1 MNPAKK
7 RFAQTLLIGG
17 SFSIGIGLLLF
28 ICLMLVPPEKGQKP
42 MSKAENIAV
51 NLIITSPFL
60 LLGVS
65 GAITAGWLR
74 RGLKQQ
80 AEEEMSDRLR
90 SSFFRLV
97 QEGNGNI
104 TVMRFAMDTKLS
116 GEAAKQYLDE
126 KAAEFNANFNVSDN
140 GGVAYYFPELGGG
153 FAKS

>member
-7 RFAQTLLIGG
+7 RFAQALLIGG
-17 SFSIGIGLLLF
+17 SFSIGIGLLVF
-28 ICLMLVPPEKGQKP
+28 ICLMLVPPDKGQKP
-42 MSKAENIAV
+42 MSKTENIAV
-51 NLIITSPFL
+51 SLIITSPFL
-60 LLGVS
+60 LLGVA
-65 GAITAGWLR
+65 GVVTASRLK
-74 RGLKQQ
+74 RGLKRQ
-80 AEEEMSDRLR
+80 AEEETSDRLR

-126 KAAEFNANFNVSDN
+126 KAEEFNANFNVSDD

-153 FAKS
+153 FTKN

>member
-1 MNPAKK
+1 
-7 RFAQTLLIGG
+7 
-17 SFSIGIGLLLF
+17 
-28 ICLMLVPPEKGQKP
+28 

-60 LLGVS
+60 LLGLPATVA
-65 GAITAGWLR
+65 GGWLR
-74 RGLKQQ
+74 RRLKQQ
-80 AEEEMSDRLR
+80 AEEETSDRLR

-126 KAAEFNANFNVSDN
+126 KAEEFNANFNVNDD
-140 GGVAYYFPELGGG
+140 GGVSYYFPELGGG
-153 FAKS
+153 FTKN